1 MIELLKT
8 ELKTKYAGQL
18 TSKFVEQ
25 LADRLISKVE
35 KEEDIKGVIDE
46 LEKSPIKITDLQQEG
61 DRRASELTQKITE
74 MRGELEKLKKPPKEP
89 DPKKD
94 DDPLEELR
102 EKLAEIER
110 RDRVREVRSKLKE
123 RAKEKKI
130 PSILIDGIDIDDEA
144 KIDDTLTGLE
154 AKAKELKQQMISEGL
169 VTEPPKR
176 PSERGGEDEEVASTI
191 KNNPIIKKTKNE

>member
-18 TSKFVEQ
+18 SSKFVEQ

-46 LEKSPIKITDLQQEG
+46 LEKSPIKIMDLQAEG
-61 DRRASELTQKITE
+61 DRRASELTQKITD
-74 MRGELEKLKKPPKEP
+74 MRGELEKLKKAPKEAE
-89 DPKKD
+89 PKKD
-94 DDPLEELR
+94 ADDPLKELR

-110 RDRVREVRSKLKE
+110 RDRVREVKSKLKE

-130 PSILIDGIDIDDEA
+130 PSILLDSIDIDDEA
-144 KIDDTLTGLE
+144 KIDDVLTGLE

-169 VTEPPKR
+169 VTEPPMR
-176 PSERGGEDEEVASTI
+176 SSSRGNDEAITED
-191 KNNPIIKKTKNE
+191 IKKHKIK

>member
-18 TSKFVEQ
+18 SSKFVEQ

-46 LEKSPIKITDLQQEG
+46 LEKSPIKVMDLQAEG
-61 DRRASELTQKITE
+61 DRRASELTQKITD
-74 MRGELEKLKKPPKEP
+74 MRGELEKLKKAPKETEP
-89 DPKKD
+89 PKKD
-94 DDPLEELR
+94 ADDPLKELR

-110 RDRVREVRSKLKE
+110 RDRGREVKSKLKE
-123 RAKEKKI
+123 RAKDKKI
-130 PSILIDGIDIDDEA
+130 PSILLDSIDIDDEA
-144 KIDDTLTGLE
+144 KIDDVLTGLE

-176 PSERGGEDEEVASTI
+176 PSSGGSDDEEVKEAIKAHKVKKST
-191 KNNPIIKKTKNE
+191 N